1 MKEAEKKLDEAARN
15 LSVVKERVEK
25 QKKERGK
32 MESKCKKVNKVLVT
46 NGYKRSDLLEKE
58 NEAEARVVATYKE
71 LEELKKQEEHRQ
83 ERILKAT
90 EDLAAAEQDLKDL
103 PVYEQPVAKLEVSGY
118 RAASQH

>member
-1 MKEAEKKLDEAARN
+1 
-15 LSVVKERVEK
+15 
-25 QKKERGK
+25 
-32 MESKCKKVNKVLVT
+32 MESKCKKVNKVLET